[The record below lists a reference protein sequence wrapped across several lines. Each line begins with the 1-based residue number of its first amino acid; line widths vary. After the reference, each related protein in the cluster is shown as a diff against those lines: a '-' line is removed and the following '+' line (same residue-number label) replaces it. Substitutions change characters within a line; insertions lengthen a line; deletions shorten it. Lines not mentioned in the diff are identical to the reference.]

1 MTDIL
6 DQIYD
11 TQVGQEALR
20 KIDEYK
26 LHKEQAF
33 EKYQKLKN
41 QLSEEQVIIL
51 DRILDANLELL
62 TDELKQNF
70 KNGFKVGVKLM
81 CRIMS

>member
-1 MTDIL
+1 MDIL

-11 TQVGQEALR
+11 TQVDQEALR

>member
-11 TQVGQEALR
+11 TQVDQEALR

-41 QLSEEQVIIL
+41 QLSEEQVIIGNK
-51 DRILDANLELL
+51 IYA
-62 TDELKQNF
+62 
-70 KNGFKVGVKLM
+70 
-81 CRIMS
+81 

>member
-1 MTDIL
+1 MDIL

-11 TQVGQEALR
+11 TQVDQEALR

-41 QLSEEQVIIL
+41 QLSEEQVIIR

-70 KNGFKVGVKLM
+70 KNGFKVGAKLM

>member
-1 MTDIL
+1 VTDIL

-11 TQVGQEALR
+11 TQVDQEALR

-70 KNGFKVGVKLM
+70 KNGFKLGIKFMYEVLE
-81 CRIMS
+81 

>member
-11 TQVGQEALR
+11 TQVDQEALR

-41 QLSEEQVIIL
+41 QLSEEQV
-51 DRILDANLELL
+51 LE
-62 TDELKQNF
+62 
-70 KNGFKVGVKLM
+70 
-81 CRIMS
+81 

>member
-11 TQVGQEALR
+11 TQVDQEALR
-20 KIDEYK
+20 KIDGYK

-51 DRILDANLELL
+51 DRILDANLELP

-70 KNGFKVGVKLM
+70 KNGFKLGIKFMHEVLE
-81 CRIMS
+81 

>member
-1 MTDIL
+1 MDIL
-6 DQIYD
+6 DKIYE
-11 TQVGQEALR
+11 TQMDQDALR

-70 KNGFKVGVKLM
+70 ENGFKLGIRFMHEVLK
-81 CRIMS
+81 

>member
-11 TQVGQEALR
+11 TQVDQEALR

-51 DRILDANLELL
+51 DTILDANLELL

-70 KNGFKVGVKLM
+70 KN
-81 CRIMS
+81 

>member
-11 TQVGQEALR
+11 THVYQEALR

-51 DRILDANLELL
+51 DTILDANLELL

-70 KNGFKVGVKLM
+70 KNGFKLGIKFMHEVLE
-81 CRIMS
+81 

>member
-11 TQVGQEALR
+11 TQVDQEALR

-51 DRILDANLELL
+51 DTILDANLELL

-70 KNGFKVGVKLM
+70 KNGFKLGIKFMHEVLE
-81 CRIMS
+81 

>member
-11 TQVGQEALR
+11 TQVDQEALR

>member
-11 TQVGQEALR
+11 IQVDQEALR

-70 KNGFKVGVKLM
+70 KNGFKVGAKLM

>member
-11 TQVGQEALR
+11 TQVDQEALR

-33 EKYQKLKN
+33 EKVN
-41 QLSEEQVIIL
+41 G
-51 DRILDANLELL
+51 RIR
-62 TDELKQNF
+62 
-70 KNGFKVGVKLM
+70 VP
-81 CRIMS
+81 

>member
-11 TQVGQEALR
+11 TQVDQEALR

-51 DRILDANLELL
+51 DTILDANLELL

-70 KNGFKVGVKLM
+70 KNGFKLGIKF
-81 CRIMS
+81 

>member
-11 TQVGQEALR
+11 TQVDQEALR

-70 KNGFKVGVKLM
+70 KNGFKLAIKFMHEVLE
-81 CRIMS
+81 